1 MGGLLLEWLLWCRL
15 GNAGHVI
22 GRGIEHEQ
30 SAWTAGEA
38 QTVGVEHISLAPGR
52 RGLPQQ
58 FGSGRLSEVAR
69 WSVLVN
75 AGLFEFTG
83 TRAQVHYRYRS
94 LLLRLANGSVD
105 R

>member
-1 MGGLLLEWLLWCRL
+1 M

-58 FGSGRLSEVAR
+58 FRSGRLSEVAR

-75 AGLFEFTG
+75 AGLLEFIG
-83 TRAQVHYRYRS
+83 TRVQVRVHWSAVTACKLTGERR
-94 LLLRLANGSVD
+94 VD